1 MIQFNLLPDVKIAYI
16 RAQRSKRIVIAIS
29 VLTIAIMLT
38 LTGLLATNVYV
49 LQKNHIANVTADI
62 ESSTKEIQAIDQIN
76 RVLTVQNQLNT
87 ISGLHE
93 DKPVASRLFSY
104 IATVTPLEIELTEL
118 EINFDE
124 NLLVVTGETDTLEN
138 VNKFTDTLKFT
149 EYEVLADDEGV
160 GDDSS
165 DNDIELPREFNGVEL
180 SDFSR
185 TTDGTNFVIRISY
198 EPEIFS
204 SEDETRLIIED
215 TITTRSEQ
223 ESPDVLFIAPTEEE
237 E

>member
-16 RAQRSKRIVIAIS
+16 RAQRSKRIVVAVS
-29 VLTIAIMLT
+29 VLVIVTMLVI
-38 LTGLLATNVYV
+38 TGLLAGNVYV

-62 ESSTKEIQAIDQIN
+62 ESSTQEIQAIDQID

-93 DKPVASRLFSY
+93 EKPVASRLFSY
-104 IATVTPLEIELTEL
+104 ISVVTPLEIEITEL
-118 EINFDE
+118 EIDFDE
-124 NLLVVTGETDTLEN
+124 SLLVITGETDTLED
-138 VNKFTDTLKFT
+138 VNIFTDTLKFT
-149 EYEVLADDEGV
+149 EYEVVVDNEESDDA
-160 GDDSS
+160 DSS
-165 DNDIELPREFNGVEL
+165 DDIELPRAFNGVEL
-180 SDFSR
+180 NDFSR
-185 TTDGTNFVIRISY
+185 TTAGTNFVIRISY
-198 EPEIFS
+198 KPEIFS
-204 SEDETRLIIED
+204 SESDIRLIIED